1 MAKSTTHSFD
11 VDSACEY
18 GLEESII
25 IQSFQFWINK
35 NVAENN
41 NFNDGRFWTYNT
53 FESLSKFFPYMTARS
68 VKYAISNLVKRGVFL
83 KGKYNKMAYDQTIWY
98 AFEDEQKWLYTKR
111 NSPASHET
119 TDKTKLSDG
128 LDKIVLSNE
137 QNCPMDRTKLSDGLD
152 KIVQPIPVTN
162 TVTNTVEKAV
172 ITTPPENFYDS
183 VVKLNAVQYEVYVW
197 ASSHEYWNKATT
209 SEEDFLRAY
218 CSPKGGM
225 RKQFEQRHNV
235 KSTLNQQ
242 PTKNQPP
249 INPFAEQ
256 LKRENESV
264 IDSTATQIHQ
274 QQIGG

>member
-1 MAKSTTHSFD
+1 M
-11 VDSACEY
+11 
-18 GLEESII
+18 
-25 IQSFQFWINK
+25 SFQ
-35 NVAENN
+35 
-41 NFNDGRFWTYNT
+41 D
-53 FESLSKFFPYMTARS
+53 MTW
-68 VKYAISNLVKRGVFL
+68 AI
-83 KGKYNKMAYDQTIWY
+83 
-98 AFEDEQKWLYTKR
+98 EQKLKTNEKMVLLMLANHNNGHTGQCNPSHKR
-111 NSPASHET
+111 LADECGMGKTALLTAIKRLEKEGYLNIIKQRFGDMNLPNQYHLNVNKIGSSPNGLPYEPPSRSYEPPSPSYAPPSSFNEGGGSPLDEPET
-119 TDKTKLSDG
+119 VITEPVRK
-128 LDKIVLSNE
+128 
-137 QNCPMDRTKLSDGLD
+137 
-152 KIVQPIPVTN
+152 PISET
-162 TVTNTVEKAV
+162 V